1 MNRETLLHILAV
13 ARGDEPADV
22 LLTNARVVN
31 VFTGEVLDAD
41 VAIAG
46 ETIAAVGTGY
56 TGKTTLDLHGQSL
69 VPGLIDSH
77 VHVESSMTA
86 PAQFARAIVPH
97 GVTTVI
103 SDPHEIA
110 NVAGADGIRYMI
122 EASEGLPLTIFINL
136 PSCVPATS
144 MGTAGATLNA
154 ADLLALRNLPRVLG
168 LAEFMNV
175 PGAVLGLPGA
185 LEKLLAFGD
194 GHIDGH
200 APGVGG
206 PWLQAYVAAGPST
219 DHESMTADEALEK
232 ARLGM
237 YVLVRE
243 ATAARN
249 LHALLPAIT
258 PENARRFAFATD
270 DRHPADLIE
279 EGSVDHNLRLA
290 IAAGLPPL
298 TALRMATL
306 NAAEA
311 FGLKDRGAIAP
322 GRRADLVVTPSLEDF
337 CAVKVFAG
345 GKLVAE
351 DGQPVGEWPL
361 PTADESRV
369 RGSIHVDIDALSF
382 RIPAEGTRIRA
393 IGVIPDQIVTDERI
407 FEARIMSTDL
417 TDKTDSM
424 PVKSAQSV
432 EKEAVADIERDLL
445 KLAVIE
451 RHSRTGRIGLG
462 FVHGLGLKRG
472 AIAGSVGHDCH
483 NITVA
488 GVSDAEMRAA
498 VRAVKDLGGG
508 LVAVLNGTVLASVP
522 LPIAGL
528 MSDQPV
534 EVVRAQMDMLLE
546 RVKELGSPLH
556 DPFMHLG
563 FLALEVI
570 PKLKLTDQGLVDVEK
585 FDFVPLWV

>member
-1 MNRETLLHILAV
+1 MNRETLLHTLAV
-13 ARGDEPADV
+13 ARGDEPADL
-22 LLTNARVVN
+22 LLTNAHVVN
-31 VFTGEVLDAD
+31 VFTGEVLDVD

-56 TGKTTLDLHGQSL
+56 TGKTTLDLGGQYL
-69 VPGLIDSH
+69 VPGLIDTH
-77 VHVESSMTA
+77 VHVESSMA
-86 PAQFARAIVPH
+86 IPAQFARAVVPH
-97 GVTTVI
+97 GVTTAV

-122 EASEGLPLTIFINL
+122 EASEGLPLTIFVNL
-136 PSCVPATS
+136 PSCVPATH
-144 MGTAGATLNA
+144 MGTAGATLEA
-154 ADLLALRNLPRVLG
+154 DDLLALRDLPRVLG

-185 LEKLLAFGD
+185 LEKILAFGD

-200 APGVGG
+200 APGVTG

-219 DHESMTADEALEK
+219 DHESMTAEEALEK

-279 EGSVDHNLRLA
+279 EGSIDHSLRLA
-290 IAAGLPPL
+290 IAAGLPPI

-306 NAAEA
+306 NAAET
-311 FGLKDRGAIAP
+311 FGLTDRGAIGP
-322 GRRADLVVTPSLEDF
+322 GRRADLVVTPSLTDF
-337 CAVKVFAG
+337 RAVKVFAG
-345 GKLVAE
+345 GKLVAA
-351 DGQPVGEWPL
+351 DGQLVGEWSL
-361 PTADESRV
+361 PQADESRV
-369 RGSIHVDIDALSF
+369 RGSIHVDVDALSF
-382 RIPAEGTRIRA
+382 RIPAEGTRVRA
-393 IGVIPDQIVTDERI
+393 IGIIPDQIVTDERVM
-407 FEARIMSTDL
+407 EATI
-417 TDKTDSM
+417 
-424 PVKSAQSV
+424 VGG
-432 EKEAVADIERDLL
+432 EAVCDVTRDLL
-445 KLAVIE
+445 KMATIE
-451 RHSRTGRIGLG
+451 RHNHTGKIGLG
-462 FVHGLGLKRG
+462 FVQGLGLKRG

-483 NITVA
+483 NVTVA
-488 GVSDAEMRAA
+488 GVNDTEMRAA

-508 LVAVLNGTVLASVP
+508 LVAVLDGEVIASVP
-522 LPIAGL
+522 LPIGGL

-534 EVVRAQMDMLLE
+534 EVVRAKMDILLE
-546 RVKELGSPLH
+546 RVKELGSPHH

-585 FDFVPLWV
+585 FDFVSLWT

>member
-1 MNRETLLHILAV
+1 MNRETLLHTLAV
-13 ARGDEPADV
+13 ARGDAPADL
-22 LLTNARVVN
+22 LLTHTRVVN
-31 VFTGEVLDAD
+31 VFTGEVQDVD

-56 TGKTTLDLHGQSL
+56 TGKTTLDLHGHYL
-69 VPGLIDSH
+69 VPGLIDAH
-77 VHVESSMTA
+77 VHVESSLA
-86 PAQFARAIVPH
+86 VPAQFARAVVPH
-97 GVTTVI
+97 GVTTVV

-110 NVAGADGIRYMI
+110 NVAGVAGIRYML
-122 EASEGLPLTIFINL
+122 EASAGLPLTVFVNL
-136 PSCVPATS
+136 PSCVPATP
-144 MGTAGATLNA
+144 MGTSGATLEA
-154 ADLLALRNLPRVLG
+154 DDLLALRDLPRVLG

-185 LEKLLAFGD
+185 LEKLLAFRD
-194 GHIDGH
+194 RSIDGH
-200 APGVGG
+200 APGATG
-206 PWLQAYVAAGPST
+206 PWLQAYIAAGPST
-219 DHESMTADEALEK
+219 DHESMTAAEAREK

-249 LHALLPAIT
+249 LHALLPVIT

-279 EGSVDHNLRLA
+279 EGSIDHNLRLA
-290 IAAGLPPL
+290 VAAGLPPI

-311 FGLKDRGAIAP
+311 FGLKDRGAIGP

-337 CAVKVFAG
+337 HATKVFAG
-345 GKLVAE
+345 GKLVAA
-351 DGQPVGEWPL
+351 DGVPVGEWPL
-361 PTADESRV
+361 PQADESCV
-369 RGSIHVDIDALSF
+369 RGSIHVDVDALSF
-382 RIPAEGTRIRA
+382 RIPAEGTRVRA
-393 IGVIPDQIVTDERI
+393 IGVIPDQIVTDEQVMDAFI
-407 FEARIMSTDL
+407 VNGEAISD
-417 TDKTDSM
+417 
-424 PVKSAQSV
+424 
-432 EKEAVADIERDLL
+432 VARDLL
-445 KLAVIE
+445 KMATIE
-451 RHSRTGRIGLG
+451 RHNSTGRVGLG
-462 FVHGLGLKRG
+462 FVHGLGLQRG

-498 VRAVKDLGGG
+498 VRAVKDMGGG
-508 LVAVLNGTVLASVP
+508 LVAVRAGEMLAGVP
-522 LPIAGL
+522 LPIGGL

-534 EVVRAQMDMLLE
+534 EVVRAQMDTLLE

-585 FDFVPLWV
+585 FDFVALWVP

>member
-1 MNRETLLHILAV
+1 MNRETLLHTLAV
-13 ARGDEPADV
+13 ARGDEPADL
-22 LLTNARVVN
+22 LLTNAHVVN
-31 VFTGEVLDAD
+31 VFTGEVQDVD

-56 TGKTTLDLHGQSL
+56 TGKETLDLQGQYL
-69 VPGLIDSH
+69 VPGLIDTH
-77 VHVESSMTA
+77 VHVESSMA
-86 PAQFARAIVPH
+86 IPAQFARAVVPH
-97 GVTTVI
+97 GVTTVV

-122 EASEGLPLTIFINL
+122 EASEGLPLTVFVNL
-136 PSCVPATS
+136 PSCVPATH
-144 MGTAGATLNA
+144 MGTAGATLDA
-154 ADLLALRNLPRVLG
+154 DDLLALRELPRVLG

-185 LEKLLAFGD
+185 LEKILAFND

-200 APGVGG
+200 APGATG

-219 DHESMTADEALEK
+219 DHESMTAEEALEK
-232 ARLGM
+232 TRLGM
-237 YVLVRE
+237 HVLVRE

-249 LHALLPAIT
+249 LHALVPIIT

-279 EGSVDHNLRLA
+279 EGSIDHSLRLA
-290 IAAGLPPL
+290 IAAGLPPI

-306 NAAEA
+306 NAAET
-311 FGLKDRGAIAP
+311 FGLTDRGAIGP
-322 GRRADLVVTPSLEDF
+322 GRRADLVVTPSLTDF
-337 CAVKVFAG
+337 RAVKVFAG

-351 DGQPVGEWPL
+351 NGVPVGEWPL
-361 PTADESRV
+361 PQTDESHV
-369 RGSIHVDIDALSF
+369 RGSIHVDMGALSF
-382 RIPAEGTRIRA
+382 RIPAEGTCLRA
-393 IGVIPDQIVTDERI
+393 IGIIPDQLVTDERVMDAHI
-407 FEARIMSTDL
+407 ING
-417 TDKTDSM
+417 
-424 PVKSAQSV
+424 
-432 EKEAVADIERDLL
+432 EAVSDVERDLL

-451 RHSRTGRIGLG
+451 RHNQTGRVGLG

-483 NITVA
+483 NVTVA
-488 GVSDAEMRAA
+488 GVNDAEMRAA
-498 VRAVKDLGGG
+498 VGAVKALGGG
-508 LVAVLNGTVLASVP
+508 LVAVLDGEVIASVP
-522 LPIAGL
+522 LPIGGL

-534 EVVRAQMDMLLE
+534 EVVRAQMDTLLE
-546 RVKELGSPLH
+546 RVKELGSPHH

-570 PKLKLTDQGLVDVEK
+570 PKLKLTDQGLVDVDK
-585 FDFVPLWV
+585 FDFVDMWVS